1 MKTPDEKS
9 LETATSNLMHSFSAR
24 RSRRSLLKGAAIG
37 ATGVAAAGAGALLLP
52 KRAAHASG
60 GAEGAEDTI
69 PQILSIAATAE
80 ELAVTFY
87 SHGIANA
94 SKLGISGPNLA
105 YLEAAVIE
113 EQIHRDF
120 EVAAGGKPLTNTF
133 SFPHGNATFEHLG
146 LFITTLE
153 QLEEAFI
160 AAYLAAV
167 KEFALLN
174 QPGLAQLAAQICG
187 IENEHR
193 ALGRDIGSLIP
204 ADNWA
209 FSPALVE
216 SVGDAVDVLAAEG
229 FLSPKTGNS
238 FTYHAVSTAG
248 HGVINRKPFSAGEDN
263 D

>member
-1 MKTPDEKS
+1 MKTPDEMS
-9 LETATSNLMHSFSAR
+9 LETATANLMHSFSAR
-24 RSRRSLLKGAAIG
+24 RSRRSLLKSAAIG
-37 ATGVAAAGAGALLLP
+37 LTGVTAVGAGALLIP
-52 KRAAHASG
+52 KHAAYASG
-60 GAEGAEDTI
+60 GGEGAEDTVV
-69 PQILSIAATAE
+69 QILSIAATAE

-94 SKLGISGPNLA
+94 SQLGISGANLA
-105 YLEAAVIE
+105 YLQAAVIE

-120 EVAAGGKPLTNTF
+120 EVAAGGKALTNTF
-133 SFPHGNATFEHLG
+133 SFPHGGETFEQLN
-146 LFITTLE
+146 LFIATLE

-167 KEFALLN
+167 KEFALLG

-193 ALGRDIGSLIP
+193 ALGRDIGGLIP

-216 SVGDAVDVLAAEG
+216 AVADAVDVLAAEG
-229 FLSPKTGNS
+229 YLSPKGQNS
-238 FTYHAVSTAG
+238 FTYHHVSTAD
-248 HGVINRKPFSAGEDN
+248 HGVINRTPFTAGEDN

>member
-1 MKTPDEKS
+1 MKTPDEMP
-9 LETATSNLMHSFSAR
+9 LETATANLMHSFSVR
-24 RSRRSLLKGAAIG
+24 RSRRSLLKGATIG
-37 ATGVAAAGAGALLLP
+37 ATGIAAIGAGALLLP
-52 KRAAHASG
+52 KNAAHAG
-60 GAEGAEDTI
+60 GGGEGAEDTI

-94 SKLGISGPNLA
+94 RKLGISGANLA
-105 YLEAAVIE
+105 YLQAAVIE

-133 SFPHGNATFEHLG
+133 SFPHGDDTFEHLG
-146 LFITTLE
+146 LFIATLE

-167 KEFALLN
+167 KEFALLG
-174 QPGLAQLAAQICG
+174 QPRLAQIAAQICG

-193 ALGRDIGSLIP
+193 ALGRDIGGLIP

-216 SVGDAVDVLAAEG
+216 AVADAVDVLAAEG
-229 FLSPKTGNS
+229 YLNPKPGNS
-238 FTYHAVSTAG
+238 FSYHPVSTAD
-248 HGVINRKPFSAGEDN
+248 HGVINRQPFTAGEDN